1 MIQTIRRYARAFVLA
16 LRFTLRGEK
25 PPLLKL
31 REEQPDLAAWWRESV
46 VLVEAIERAAVEHG
60 VDPATVKLRV
70 DRRDISMKT
79 ILATIRYHAER
90 DYPYLIAHH
99 DEHDQLALQS
109 INLNDRYLVM
119 QLGKHVQ
126 EVLKPAIEA
135 LGQHLAEPPLLTPT
149 NTGK

>member
-1 MIQTIRRYARAFVLA
+1 MLQTIRRYTRAFVLA

-31 REEQPDLAAWWRESV
+31 RDEQPDLTAWWSESV
-46 VLVEAIERAAVEHG
+46 LLVEAIERAAAVQG
-60 VDPATVKLRV
+60 VDPAALKLRV

-79 ILATIRYHAER
+79 ILATVRYHAER

-99 DEHDQLALQS
+99 DQHDQLALQS

-119 QLGKHVQ
+119 QLGNHAD
-126 EVLKPAIEA
+126 EALKPYIEA
-135 LGQHLAEPPLLTPT
+135 LAEHLAAPPLLTPPT
-149 NTGK
+149 TGK